1 MQCHACLSHHH
12 PSAFTPNP
20 CQCEFSHLHAL
31 LCIAARCMR
40 ARSYVVC
47 SCLCCAQMNGLRFS
61 GHCTLKMRIKLSGIV
76 PAFTIP
82 QQLTRKRI
90 WRGHRMCT
98 VQTRYMHPNLLH
110 CSLLQICISGIQR
123 AWAMCNVCY
132 VCVCV
137 NRNRTHNRGY
147 NIWACCTTCGSGSGF
162 HKSTVSTSESARKP
176 TFNAR
181 PLHKMA
187 HTVACVLFPCHGM
200 ACGCVCVC
208 ARRLCYS
215 RELGRKVQG
224 TSSQTA
230 TTSKSNYKTIKLYQ
244 AKRMDE
250 TKMPSPSTRHFHR
263 STARRRWR
271 RRIIEPGTTNKT
283 RRAWRLEISWHAC
296 HPH

>member
-123 AWAMCNVCY
+123 AWAMCNVCC

-147 NIWACCTTCGSGSGF
+147 NIWAYCTTCGSGSGF
-162 HKSTVSTSESARKP
+162 HKSAVSTSESARKP

-208 ARRLCYS
+208 VREDCATAENSGEKCKAPVHKQQQQANLITKPLNYIKRSGWMKLKCHRPPPDTSIEARRGEGEGGAL
-215 RELGRKVQG
+215 
-224 TSSQTA
+224 
-230 TTSKSNYKTIKLYQ
+230 
-244 AKRMDE
+244 
-250 TKMPSPSTRHFHR
+250 
-263 STARRRWR
+263 
-271 RRIIEPGTTNKT
+271 
-283 RRAWRLEISWHAC
+283 
-296 HPH
+296 